1 MQQYLQFIDLPLQE
15 DHTLLVAAKRE
26 NSRRKIVGKD
36 VPLFTRSTAV
46 IWLKDSNRVC
56 RGLTL

>member
-1 MQQYLQFIDLPLQE
+1 MQQYLQFIDLRTSFQE

-36 VPLFTRSTAV
+36 VPLSTRRAV
-46 IWLKDSNRVC
+46 VVCLKDSNRD
-56 RGLTL
+56 